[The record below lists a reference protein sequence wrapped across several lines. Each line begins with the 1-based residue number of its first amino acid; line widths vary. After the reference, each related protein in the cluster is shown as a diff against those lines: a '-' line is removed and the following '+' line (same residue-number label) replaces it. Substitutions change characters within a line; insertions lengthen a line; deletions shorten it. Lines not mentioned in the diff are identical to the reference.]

1 MGTTRFILCVLVPLA
16 YLVGAV
22 PFGLIVGLARGVD
35 PRKAGSGNIGATNV
49 GRLLGARWFAV
60 VFALDVFKGL
70 LPAAAASIVVHRA
83 CDAGAV
89 LHWFDYA
96 LWLLAGFAAIVGHM
110 FPVYIG
116 FRGGKGVATGAGV
129 MLGLF
134 PYFTLPGALCVAV
147 WAAVFAMWRYVSLA
161 SMCGAAAFPAA
172 YACIGLALRWPV
184 FSTQLPLLASAI
196 AIAGLV
202 IFRHRDNISRLRAG
216 TEHAFGRPA
225 QAQSPPSES
234 PSSRQ

>member
-1 MGTTRFILCVLVPLA
+1 MGTARLVLCVLIPLA
-16 YLVGAV
+16 YLVGSV

-49 GRLLGARWFAV
+49 ARLLGGRWFAV
-60 VFALDVFKGL
+60 VFSLDMFKGL

-83 CDAGAV
+83 HAAGAMM
-89 LHWFDYA
+89 HWVDYA
-96 LWLLAGFAAIVGHM
+96 LWLLTGFAAIVGHM

-116 FRGGKGVATGAGV
+116 FKGGKGVATGAGV

-134 PYFTLPGALCVAV
+134 PYFTIPGALAMAV

-161 SMCGAAAFPAA
+161 SMCSAAAFPVA
-172 YACIGLALRWPV
+172 YACIGLAARWPV
-184 FSTQLPLLASAI
+184 FSTQLPLLAFAVLM
-196 AIAGLV
+196 AGLV

-216 TEHAFGRPA
+216 TEHAFGRQTKA
-225 QAQSPPSES
+225 
-234 PSSRQ
+234 